1 MQASFRRS
9 VLSASLVAMA
19 SVLFTA
25 PAGAMGRST
34 TPSVP
39 SPNHA
44 SRIQAEQK
52 NIVTAIQTQ
61 VAVLRQ
67 EVAILKDRVERQDVA
82 AAE

>member
-1 MQASFRRS
+1 MQTSLRRS

-19 SVLFTA
+19 SVLFTV

-34 TPSVP
+34 TPSVQ
-39 SPNHA
+39 SPNPS

-52 NIVTAIQTQ
+52 NIVTALQTQ
-61 VAVLRQ
+61 VEALRQ
-67 EVAILKDRVERQDVA
+67 EVAILKVRVERQDVA